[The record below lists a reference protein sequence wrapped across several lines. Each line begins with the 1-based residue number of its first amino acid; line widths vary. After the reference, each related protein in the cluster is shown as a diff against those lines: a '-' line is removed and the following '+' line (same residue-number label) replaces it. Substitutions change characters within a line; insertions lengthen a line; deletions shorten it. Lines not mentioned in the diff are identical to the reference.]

1 MIQNTRHRDGF
12 HWVGIW
18 DTAATRIS
26 SCGVAGLRGESPSSR
41 DPVPSSRRPSPAH
54 TILFVNHSSDLRRTP
69 SRGRKATRRRGRQ
82 RCGAKTDT
90 GNCRQG
96 SQEQLHRPDAGCR
109 IDRRL
114 LRIDRE
120 NRRPNCSCVSSRP
133 SWHGRALRRRHLAPS
148 DVVTQWRTVGSDDE
162 TKRFIAELPRH
173 AVDLVI
179 ETPTILTF
187 IEAKY
192 LSDIDCHTTY
202 DPDRG
207 DNDIYVTIANVSSPL
222 SATVVRR
229 STSPIFKL
237 LRVKNEVILP
247 YRGDLYFLKH
257 SRQNSF
263 SSPGG
268 GTWTATSFPQ
278 PAHTIL

>member
-1 MIQNTRHRDGF
+1 
-12 HWVGIW
+12 VGIW
-18 DTAATRIS
+18 DTGATSIS

-54 TILFVNHSSDLRRTP
+54 TALSVKHSSDLQRTP

-82 RCGAKTDT
+82 RCGATTDT

-148 DVVTQWRTVGSDDE
+148 DVVAQRRTVGSE
-162 TKRFIAELPRH
+162 RYSRVGLRPPNI
-173 AVDLVI
+173 
-179 ETPTILTF
+179 
-187 IEAKY
+187 
-192 LSDIDCHTTY
+192 
-202 DPDRG
+202 
-207 DNDIYVTIANVSSPL
+207 
-222 SATVVRR
+222 
-229 STSPIFKL
+229 IFY
-237 LRVKNEVILP
+237 I
-247 YRGDLYFLKH
+247 
-257 SRQNSF
+257 
-263 SSPGG
+263 
-268 GTWTATSFPQ
+268 TATICRNFGPGQYESSIYP
-278 PAHTIL
+278 PKDLTNN

>member
-1 MIQNTRHRDGF
+1 
-12 HWVGIW
+12 
-18 DTAATRIS
+18 
-26 SCGVAGLRGESPSSR
+26 
-41 DPVPSSRRPSPAH
+41 
-54 TILFVNHSSDLRRTP
+54 
-69 SRGRKATRRRGRQ
+69 
-82 RCGAKTDT
+82 
-90 GNCRQG
+90 
-96 SQEQLHRPDAGCR
+96 
-109 IDRRL
+109 
-114 LRIDRE
+114 
-120 NRRPNCSCVSSRP
+120 VSSRP

-148 DVVTQWRTVGSDDE
+148 DVVTQRRTVGSDDE

-257 SRQNSF
+257 SIQNSF
-263 SSPGG
+263 LSFGG
-268 GTWTATSFPQ
+268 GTWTATSFPR
-278 PAHTIL
+278 PAQTIYRT